1 MKFKKKPLFGVV
13 FLCFYLDKIIILCIK
28 LIYIC
33 HMEYLCKI
41 ITYVFILFLS
51 TPTIISFV
59 EGDVDTSSFY
69 NLSEE
74 EHTNNAFSEIK
85 TIPANYSIPLI
96 IDFEGF
102 QKVKFSV
109 FNETKIN
116 SIKPN
121 VFLQPPELA

>member
-1 MKFKKKPLFGVV
+1 MK
-13 FLCFYLDKIIILCIK
+13 
-28 LIYIC
+28 
-33 HMEYLCKI
+33 YLCKI
-41 ITYVFILFLS
+41 IVYLFILFLS

-74 EHTNNAFSEIK
+74 EHVCSAFTEIK

-102 QKVKFSV
+102 QKVKFAI

-121 VFLQPPELA
+121 VFLQPPELV